1 MGEHIPNEAT
11 WEPNPS
17 NEAVPN
23 DVIDD
28 NGSWATKR
36 DAWAEQMWVTRGI
49 IGCRGVSCL
58 SVIKYPNTSGAVI

>member
-1 MGEHIPNEAT
+1 MTMGEHIPNEAT

-17 NEAVPN
+17 NEEVLN

-36 DAWAEQMWVTRGI
+36 DAWAEQMWATRGHN
-49 IGCRGVSCL
+49 RM
-58 SVIKYPNTSGAVI
+58 